1 MKRNKVDLYWKRMSR
16 LGRQILSFT
25 DILSELDIR
34 EVLSIM
40 QSDGYMTV
48 VFNILDSV
56 IYAYIFL
63 KIMKL
68 CIFLQ
73 TSLSFTNSRTE
84 SCSWDLEILFVQQSQ
99 IIYSYVLTFSF
110 FLASQIIF
118 ALNDYHYGMLELLYF
133 ILIFFSFYLFSLI

>member
-25 DILSELDIR
+25 DILSELDIK

-40 QSDGYMTV
+40 YSDRYITV

-63 KIMKL
+63 NIMKL

-73 TSLSFTNSRTE
+73 TLLSFTNSRTE
-84 SCSWDLEILFVQQSQ
+84 SCFWDLEILFVQQSQ

-118 ALNDYHYGMLELLYF
+118 ALNDYHYGMFELLYF

>member
-40 QSDGYMTV
+40 YSDRYITV

-63 KIMKL
+63 NIMKL

-73 TSLSFTNSRTE
+73 TLLSFTNSRTE

>member
-84 SCSWDLEILFVQQSQ
+84 SYSWDLEILFVQQSQ